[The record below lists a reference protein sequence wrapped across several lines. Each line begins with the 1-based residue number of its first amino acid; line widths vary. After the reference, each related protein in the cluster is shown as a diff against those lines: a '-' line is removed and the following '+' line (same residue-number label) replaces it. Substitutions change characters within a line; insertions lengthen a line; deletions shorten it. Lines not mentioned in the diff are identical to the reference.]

1 LAISFEKAV
10 AAEISRIRKRLVEL
24 GQGVTKVTKR
34 KILRPL
40 IGTTRKRSTGVHKP
54 KRKLS
59 PKVRAQ
65 RVLQGQYMGHVRRL
79 TVEQKKT
86 VSATREKFG
95 YRKAI
100 AEAKRIA
107 RKAKSPQP

>member
-1 LAISFEKAV
+1 MEFEKAV
-10 AAEISRIRKRLVEL
+10 AAEISRIRKRLAEL
-24 GQGVTKVTKR
+24 AQDVGGVPKR
-34 KILRPL
+34 KIAR
-40 IGTTRKRSTGVHKP
+40 TRVGRTKARRMRAHSKS

-107 RKAKSPQP
+107 AKTKSPRSK

>member
-1 LAISFEKAV
+1 MKFEKAV
-10 AAEISRIRKRLVEL
+10 AAEISRIRKRLAEL
-24 GQGVTKVTKR
+24 AQDVGPATKR
-34 KILRPL
+34 KIAR
-40 IGTTRKRSTGVHKP
+40 TRVGRTKVRRVRVRSKS

-79 TVEQKKT
+79 TVDQQKT

-100 AEAKRIA
+100 AEAKRLA
-107 RKAKSPQP
+107 AKAKSTRT

>member
-1 LAISFEKAV
+1 MSFEKAV
-10 AAEISRIRKRLVEL
+10 AAEISRIKKRLAEL
-24 GQGVTKVTKR
+24 AQDVTGVTKRRIVR
-34 KILRPL
+34 ARV
-40 IGTTRKRSTGVHKP
+40 GTTRARSMRAHSKP

-79 TVEQKKT
+79 TVEQKKA

-95 YRKAI
+95 YRRAI

-107 RKAKSPQP
+107 AKAKNPRS

>member
-1 LAISFEKAV
+1 MKFEKAV
-10 AAEISRIRKRLVEL
+10 AAEISRIRKRLAEL
-24 GQGVTKVTKR
+24 GQGVTEFTKR
-34 KILRPL
+34 KILRPRV
-40 IGTTRKRSTGVHKP
+40 GTTRARSTRAYSNP
-54 KRKLS
+54 KRKPS

-86 VSATREKFG
+86 VSTTREKFG

-100 AEAKRIA
+100 AQAKRIA
-107 RKAKSPQP
+107 AKAKGPRS

>member
-1 LAISFEKAV
+1 MSFEKAI

-24 GQGVTKVTKR
+24 GKDMSEVSKR
-34 KILRPL
+34 KIVRRRS
-40 IGTTRKRSTGVHKP
+40 GKTRTRSTGAHTKP

-59 PKVRAQ
+59 RKVRAQ

-86 VSATREKFG
+86 VSATREKSG

-107 RKAKSPQP
+107 RKAKSPRS